1 MVAQGARAPTATAF
15 SAVTMATLCALA
27 TPPAFHGAVLTSR
40 PGGQLGGRALRLHS
54 GPRLRG
60 GRSESDGDEPVR
72 GPEVPVEVGAD
83 ITGDGGVLKTILET
97 GWRSPMFSDGDE
109 VRCAEMFRSFNPVP
123 HTTGA
128 SIWRHI

>member
-1 MVAQGARAPTATAF
+1 MGVH
-15 SAVTMATLCALA
+15 CACI
-27 TPPAFHGAVLTSR
+27 
-40 PGGQLGGRALRLHS
+40 QGRACVE
-54 GPRLRG
+54 G
-60 GRSESDGDEPVR
+60 GASRTAMSLFR